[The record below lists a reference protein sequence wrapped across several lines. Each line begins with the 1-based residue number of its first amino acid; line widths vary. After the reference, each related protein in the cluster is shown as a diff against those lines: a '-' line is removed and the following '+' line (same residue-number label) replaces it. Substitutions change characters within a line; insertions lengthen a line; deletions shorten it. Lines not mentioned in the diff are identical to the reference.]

1 MLFSILDQHTIMK
14 LLTALLL
21 EKSVVFVHDNLSIIS
36 SVILGL
42 RLLLRPF

>member
-1 MLFSILDQHTIMK
+1 MK

-21 EKSVVFVHDNLSIIS
+21 EKSLVFVHDNLAILS

-42 RLLLRPF
+42 KLLLRPF